1 MKRLASC
8 VIAAAVIGCSSTP
21 PPPDWAVNAQGAVER
36 SVSAYLAG
44 NTRVAALD
52 LDRARAEVARTGAP
66 ARVARLELVQC
77 AAEVASLVFTA
88 CPTYQAVA
96 PDAAVPE
103 VAYARYLLAQA
114 TPADA
119 PHLPEAHRS
128 LVGMAPDM
136 AAARVAAIADPL
148 SRLVAAGVL
157 LRSERAT
164 DAVVRLAV
172 DAASAQGWRRPL
184 MAWLHVAVARA
195 QAAGQ
200 ADEAARLTRRLDLVS
215 LGAPAAGMSA
225 PAQ

>member
-36 SVSAYLAG
+36 SVLAYLAG

-88 CPTYQAVA
+88 CPGYQAVA
-96 PDAAVPE
+96 PDAAVPDA
-103 VAYARYLLAQA
+103 AYARYLLAEA

-119 PHLPEAHRS
+119 PQLPEVHRA
-128 LVGMAPDM
+128 LVGLAPDM
-136 AAARVAAIADPL
+136 AAAHLAAIADPL

-157 LRSERAT
+157 LRAQRAT
-164 DAVVRLAV
+164 DAVVHLAV

-195 QAAGQ
+195 QAAGRT
-200 ADEAARLTRRLDLVS
+200 DEVARLQRRLAL
-215 LGAPAAGMSA
+215 LGPA
-225 PAQ
+225 